1 MTLPNGFV
9 CAMGIGTVF
18 VSLVFLVA
26 ITVLLSKICR
36 ILSGDNKT
44 DAPDLAAVSTAPA
57 APVLKDAEIADRG
70 EFVAAVSAA
79 IAEELGT
86 DVSGIRI
93 ISIKSL

>member
-1 MTLPNGFV
+1 MPLSNWFV
-9 CAMGIGTVF
+9 CVMGIGTVF
-18 VSLVFLVA
+18 VSLIFLVA

-36 ILSGDNKT
+36 ILSGEKKT
-44 DAPDLAAVSTAPA
+44 DEAAFTAAPAAPA
-57 APVLKDAEIADRG
+57 APVLKEAQIADRG

>member
-1 MTLPNGFV
+1 MPLSNWFV
-9 CAMGIGTVF
+9 CVMGMGTVF
-18 VSLVFLVA
+18 ISLVLLVA

-36 ILSGDNKT
+36 ILSGEKKA
-44 DAPDLAAVSTAPA
+44 DAPASAVAPAAPA
-57 APVLKDAEIADRG
+57 APVLKDAQIADRG